1 MIRLA
6 IYYSPQPESPLAAAA
21 NAWLG
26 RNSRGNMIPRA
37 TVPGLSEIRQNEIL
51 SAPFHYAFHGTIKP
65 PFRLAPGATIEEVA
79 RRLESFAAGWK
90 QFPLPPLTLASMH
103 NFFCLRPAEPSP
115 QLNILAARAT
125 EDFDDFRNPPSK
137 EELDKRRKADL
148 TPLQEKMLLTWGYPY
163 VMDEFRFHLTLTG
176 KIVDEREKETLHR
189 ELQERFPES
198 ILRDIPFSGLSLFIE
213 MDGKPMLLRDY
224 FAFSRP

>member
-21 NAWLG
+21 NTWLG
-26 RNSRGNMIPRA
+26 RNIRGEAIARP
-37 TVPGLSEIRQNEIL
+37 TVLGLSEARLNEIL

-90 QFPLPPLTLASMH
+90 QFLLPPLTLTSMH
-103 NFFCLRPAEPSP
+103 DFFCLRPAAPSP
-115 QLNILAARAT
+115 QLHTLAARAT
-125 EDFDDFRNPPSK
+125 EDFDVFRHPPSK
-137 EELDKRRKADL
+137 EELDKRRKVGL
-148 TPLQEKMLLTWGYPY
+148 TALQEKMLLTWGYPY

-176 KIVDEREKETLHR
+176 NVVENREKEALHR

-213 MDGKPMLLRDY
+213 MDGKPMLQKDY
-224 FAFSRP
+224 FAFSRL